1 MSFRPFRRLKNRPY
15 LFHWP
20 KSSNPWLPS
29 QIQSRVKLQD
39 ETGNAA
45 SCADLQNSST
55 HSLDISFVV
64 MDVGGRTNEMS
75 WRCSLA
81 ATNETTRWIASNDC
95 GSAHFIFTFILS
107 AVCSRSELLAA
118 HAAAPCPSCSKNY
131 LQNCKTWDSSWIQ
144 KQTMN
149 QIGFE
154 VTLIYGNQT
163 LQYLGSFGL
172 AKAKDPFSG
181 GVSKNRDEEWCFF
194 LSWKT
199 PRWNSRENPMAVRY
213 LWPRC
218 QIQRS
223 GYIQFLLEDVGTPRN
238 QSDRIGVLDNQ

>member
-1 MSFRPFRRLKNRPY
+1 
-15 LFHWP
+15 
-20 KSSNPWLPS
+20 
-29 QIQSRVKLQD
+29 
-39 ETGNAA
+39 
-45 SCADLQNSST
+45 
-55 HSLDISFVV
+55 

-95 GSAHFIFTFILS
+95 GSVHFIFTFILS
-107 AVCSRSELLAA
+107 AVWSRSELLAA
-118 HAAAPCPSCSKNY
+118 HAAAPCPSCSKNH

-199 PRWNSRENPMAVRY
+199 PRWNSRENPWRSDTFS
-213 LWPRC
+213 RC

-223 GYIQFLLEDVGTPRN
+223 ATTLSPGACGNSTEVWSNWGPWQSIKLRVSCSLQFSTKALIRIHNKQQPRKKKTTTHCKLLQCDASCFCRN
-238 QSDRIGVLDNQ
+238 ILNVLLFWLP

>member
-1 MSFRPFRRLKNRPY
+1 
-15 LFHWP
+15 
-20 KSSNPWLPS
+20 
-29 QIQSRVKLQD
+29 
-39 ETGNAA
+39 
-45 SCADLQNSST
+45 
-55 HSLDISFVV
+55 
-64 MDVGGRTNEMS
+64 MS

-107 AVCSRSELLAA
+107 AVWSRSELLAA
-118 HAAAPCPSCSKNY
+118 HAAAPCPSCSKNH

-154 VTLIYGNQT
+154 LTLIYRNQT
-163 LQYLGSFGL
+163 MQYLGSFGL
-172 AKAKDPFSG
+172 AKAKGPFSG

-194 LSWKT
+194 LSCKT
-199 PRWNSRENPMAVRY
+199 PEWNSRENPWRSDTFS
-213 LWPRC
+213 RC

-223 GYIQFLLEDVGTPRN
+223 ATTLSPGACGNSTEVWSNWGPWQSIKLRVSCSLQFSIKALLDTQQAATAEKTNNYPPQIAAMWRFLLLQKHP
-238 QSDRIGVLDNQ
+238 QHPPLLSPLALYSLFIS

>member
-1 MSFRPFRRLKNRPY
+1 
-15 LFHWP
+15 
-20 KSSNPWLPS
+20 
-29 QIQSRVKLQD
+29 
-39 ETGNAA
+39 
-45 SCADLQNSST
+45 
-55 HSLDISFVV
+55 
-64 MDVGGRTNEMS
+64 MS

-95 GSAHFIFTFILS
+95 GSVNFIFTFILS

-118 HAAAPCPSCSKNY
+118 HAAAPCPSCSKNH

-154 VTLIYGNQT
+154 LTLMGTKQCSIWDLSDWLRLKT
-163 LQYLGSFGL
+163 LFLVESQKIGT
-172 AKAKDPFSG
+172 
-181 GVSKNRDEEWCFF
+181 KNDVFF

-199 PRWNSRENPMAVRY
+199 PKWNSRENPWRSDTFS
-213 LWPRC
+213 RC

-223 GYIQFLLEDVGTPRN
+223 ATTLSPGACGNSTEVWSNWGPWQSIKLRVSCSLQFSIKALLDTQQAATAEKTNNYPPQIAAMWRFLLLQKHP
-238 QSDRIGVLDNQ
+238 QHPPLLSPLVLYSLFIC